1 MLKTAILLMFSAV
14 ALLAQPYAPE
24 TNSAFRCKWVPFED
38 SVVLVQRC
46 ALEIQTPAG
55 KAAPELPHS
64 AVVSITEDSS
74 TITVTLRKG
83 PYVVSEPKPAPPK
96 PTPNDFVPEYKT
108 VMARLQNGDF
118 TAFPAY
124 ADLIGRILSA
134 GLTVP
139 QVAQA
144 AGASGGK

>member
-1 MLKTAILLMFSAV
+1 MRTLLLALVAAV
-14 ALLAQPYAPE
+14 GLSAQPYAPE
-24 TNSAFRCKWVPFED
+24 TNSAFRCKWVPLED

-46 ALEIQTPAG
+46 ALEIATPAG

-64 AVVSITEDSS
+64 AVVSIVEDSA

-96 PTPNDFVPEYKT
+96 PTPNDFVPEYK
-108 VMARLQNGDF
+108 VILGRLQNGDF
-118 TAFPAY
+118 TAFTAY
-124 ADLIGRILSA
+124 ADLVGRILSA

-144 AGASGGK
+144 AGAGGGK

>member
-1 MLKTAILLMFSAV
+1 MRTLFLTL
-14 ALLAQPYAPE
+14 ALALGLGAQPYAPE
-24 TNSAFRCKWVPFED
+24 TNSAFRCRWVPYED

-46 ALEIQTPAG
+46 ALEIATPAG

-64 AVVSITEDSS
+64 SVVSISEDAT

-83 PYVVSEPKPAPPK
+83 PYVISEPKPAPPK
-96 PTPNDFVPEYKT
+96 PTANDFVPDYR
-108 VMARLQNGDF
+108 VIMARLQNGDF
-118 TAFPAY
+118 TAFGAY
-124 ADLIGRILSA
+124 AELVGKILSA

-144 AGASGGK
+144 AGAGGGK